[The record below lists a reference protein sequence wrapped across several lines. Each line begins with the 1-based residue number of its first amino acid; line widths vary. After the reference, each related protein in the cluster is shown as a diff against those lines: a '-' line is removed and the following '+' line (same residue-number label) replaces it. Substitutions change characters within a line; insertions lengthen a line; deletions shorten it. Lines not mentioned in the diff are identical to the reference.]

1 MRYQEAEKKVFRHL
15 LNELDE
21 QLCYHDLKHTVDVI
35 RAAERLAYLEQLK
48 PRDTVLV
55 KTGALFHD
63 IGFCEQYIDNEET
76 GAEIA
81 GEMLPDFGFSP
92 IEVDRVQRMILA
104 TRIPQAPHDLP
115 EAIVC
120 DADLDYLGRADFVPL
135 ANNLKRELIRY
146 NIVQNDEE
154 WHEIQIKFLSAHQY
168 FTPSAQKLRNA
179 EKEKHLEQLQQKE
192 RQILR

>member
-104 TRIPQAPHDLP
+104 TRIPQSPRDLP

-154 WHEIQIKFLSAHQY
+154 WREIQIKFLSAHQY

>member
-104 TRIPQAPHDLP
+104 TRIPQSPHDLP